1 MRAMIIAGALAAAAT
16 SATAAEPVAC
26 YDAAVTGW
34 VMDYA
39 TDIPLD
45 PVPHVAGRV
54 LPRVQ
59 ADTLIQAYAQAA
71 GPALPKAFWARAVLT
86 RLPEPN
92 RMLLIY
98 LKTQP
103 DGVPAMVDY
112 RYAQPLYRATRLTD
126 YPAC

>member
-1 MRAMIIAGALAAAAT
+1 MRAMIIAGALAVAVT
-16 SATAAEPVAC
+16 SANAAEPAAC

-39 TDIPLD
+39 NDTPLD
-45 PVPHVAGRV
+45 PQPHVAGRV

-59 ADTLIQAYAQAA
+59 TDALIWAYTQVA
-71 GPALPKAFWARAVLT
+71 GAELPKQFWTRAVLT
-86 RLPEPN
+86 RLPEPS
-92 RMLLIY
+92 RMQLIY

-103 DGVPAMVDY
+103 DGVPSVVGY
-112 RYAQPLYRATRLTD
+112 RYAQPIYRATALTD